1 MEYIPCIGNSS
12 YSFWW
17 ILLKLYRCFK
27 DGLEICIL
35 FFQNPEIIF
44 YHFFRIF
51 NLDIFRALILQIW
64 IWSIYLV
71 SATPPTVFG
80 ESFWNFTVVFRM
92 VWRYAYCFL
101 RILKLFFLH
110 FNLDIFSSLYAT
122 DMYREYMPCI
132 GNPAYSFRP
141 ILLKL
146 YRYFAAFLWFHMR
159 NLSLAGY
166 NCSGGA
172 SCMACSFINYM
183 RNKLCKNEP
192 RHDETNKMS
201 VRPAKTQISLGI
213 RPVWSESSLCA
224 EWVAKDPSFLH
235 ADSED
240 SDQTGRMPRLI
251 WVYAERTLTLLV
263 LSCRGSNEW
272 HREET
277 CIDTDGQS
285 IAPYQLIRKRF
296 IRKLIVHH
304 IQWEIILNLKAFSAP
319 EKKPIKCLRIF
330 VR

>member
-1 MEYIPCIGNSS
+1 MEYVPCIGNSS

-51 NLDIFRALILQIW
+51 NLDIFRALILQIC

-172 SCMACSFINYM
+172 SCMACSFISIFRACVPCRVLYRPICAYLR
-183 RNKLCKNEP
+183 RNSRSTC
-192 RHDETNKMS
+192 S
-201 VRPAKTQISLGI
+201 GSSLGS
-213 RPVWSESSLCA
+213 SESSSSGSDSSIPVNNRFSRIERHCRSRTF
-224 EWVAKDPSFLH
+224 PS
-235 ADSED
+235 
-240 SDQTGRMPRLI
+240 
-251 WVYAERTLTLLV
+251 
-263 LSCRGSNEW
+263 
-272 HREET
+272 
-277 CIDTDGQS
+277 TDD
-285 IAPYQLIRKRF
+285 
-296 IRKLIVHH
+296 
-304 IQWEIILNLKAFSAP
+304 WLNLTVS
-319 EKKPIKCLRIF
+319 CS
-330 VR
+330 V

>member
-1 MEYIPCIGNSS
+1 MEYVPCIGNSS

-51 NLDIFRALILQIW
+51 NLDIFRALILQIC

-172 SCMACSFINYM
+172 SCMACSFIYRSFWNFAHVFPM
-183 RNKLCKNEP
+183 
-192 RHDETNKMS
+192 
-201 VRPAKTQISLGI
+201 
-213 RPVWSESSLCA
+213 VWRCA
-224 EWVAKDPSFLH
+224 CGLD
-235 ADSED
+235 
-240 SDQTGRMPRLI
+240 
-251 WVYAERTLTLLV
+251 
-263 LSCRGSNEW
+263 
-272 HREET
+272 
-277 CIDTDGQS
+277 
-285 IAPYQLIRKRF
+285 
-296 IRKLIVHH
+296 
-304 IQWEIILNLKAFSAP
+304 IILELIFITFSTLWTLSFSD
-319 EKKPIKCLRIF
+319 LRFYESVETVGTLWAQPLIQF
-330 VR
+330 YTDLYETLHMFLPWSGDVHVVWIWSLN

>member
-1 MEYIPCIGNSS
+1 MEYVPCIGNSS

-44 YHFFRIF
+44 YHFFCIF
-51 NLDIFRALILQIW
+51 NLDIFEPLYYRYVYGVYTLYRQLLLQFLANPFETLQLFSG
-64 IWSIYLV
+64 WSEDMHI
-71 SATPPTVFG
+71 VFSG
-80 ESFWNFTVVFRM
+80 SWN
-92 VWRYAYCFL
+92 Y
-101 RILKLFFLH
+101 FFLH

-172 SCMACSFINYM
+172 SCMACSFISLWGMVGVSWHIFDGVSWHIYIQPTNIFW
-183 RNKLCKNEP
+183 NK
-192 RHDETNKMS
+192 
-201 VRPAKTQISLGI
+201 
-213 RPVWSESSLCA
+213 
-224 EWVAKDPSFLH
+224 
-235 ADSED
+235 
-240 SDQTGRMPRLI
+240 
-251 WVYAERTLTLLV
+251 
-263 LSCRGSNEW
+263 
-272 HREET
+272 
-277 CIDTDGQS
+277 
-285 IAPYQLIRKRF
+285 
-296 IRKLIVHH
+296 
-304 IQWEIILNLKAFSAP
+304 
-319 EKKPIKCLRIF
+319 
-330 VR
+330 

>member
-1 MEYIPCIGNSS
+1 MEYVPCIGNSS

-51 NLDIFRALILQIW
+51 NLDIFRALILQIC

-172 SCMACSFINYM
+172 SCMACSFIWHILLFSHLTGYI
-183 RNKLCKNEP
+183 RAFGC
-192 RHDETNKMS
+192 T
-201 VRPAKTQISLGI
+201 VYKTG
-213 RPVWSESSLCA
+213 
-224 EWVAKDPSFLH
+224 
-235 ADSED
+235 
-240 SDQTGRMPRLI
+240 
-251 WVYAERTLTLLV
+251 
-263 LSCRGSNEW
+263 
-272 HREET
+272 
-277 CIDTDGQS
+277 
-285 IAPYQLIRKRF
+285 KR
-296 IRKLIVHH
+296 
-304 IQWEIILNLKAFSAP
+304 
-319 EKKPIKCLRIF
+319 
-330 VR
+330 

>member
-1 MEYIPCIGNSS
+1 MHIVFSESWNY
-12 YSFWW
+12 
-17 ILLKLYRCFK
+17 
-27 DGLEICIL
+27 
-35 FFQNPEIIF
+35 F

-51 NLDIFRALILQIW
+51 NLDIFRALILQIC

-132 GNPAYSFRP
+132 GNPAYSFKP

-159 NLSLAGY
+159 NLSLVEY

-172 SCMACSFINYM
+172 SCMACSFIKELSSSPF
-183 RNKLCKNEP
+183 RTRPITHDAGLHRIKQP
-192 RHDETNKMS
+192 RYLNRVMQ
-201 VRPAKTQISLGI
+201 VI
-213 RPVWSESSLCA
+213 
-224 EWVAKDPSFLH
+224 
-235 ADSED
+235 
-240 SDQTGRMPRLI
+240 
-251 WVYAERTLTLLV
+251 
-263 LSCRGSNEW
+263 
-272 HREET
+272 
-277 CIDTDGQS
+277 
-285 IAPYQLIRKRF
+285 IAAI
-296 IRKLIVHH
+296 
-304 IQWEIILNLKAFSAP
+304 
-319 EKKPIKCLRIF
+319 
-330 VR
+330 